1 MSLLFDF
8 PTLFDW
14 IEWASFLRGQPAAW
28 FVLATAAIIALF
40 WDWRLAL
47 LALLAQY
54 LAAGLLFID
63 LLEPRLAIVK
73 LFAGLF
79 VCLMLY
85 WTARETAWSPPAP
98 DGVWHLRLGPL
109 ALPFTRS
116 ALLRLAGVLILIPAV
131 TLLAPRAAL
140 RLPGL
145 TETLAHVNLAV
156 LGMAGLGLLALA
168 VSRDPLPA
176 GMGLLTF
183 LTGFELFYSALD
195 QSVAM
200 LIALAA
206 LNFGLTLAIAYLT
219 QARRASI
226 TARRSRPAV
235 PD

>member
-1 MSLLFDF
+1 MNLLFNF

-14 IEWASFLRGQPAAW
+14 IEWASFLRGQPAALL
-28 FVLATAAIIALF
+28 VLATAVLITLF

-54 LAAGLLFID
+54 LAAALLFID

-73 LFAGLF
+73 LFVGLF
-79 VCLMLY
+79 VCLMIY
-85 WTARETAWSPPAP
+85 WTARQTAWRLPKPE
-98 DGVWHLRLGPL
+98 GVWRLRLGPL
-109 ALPFTRS
+109 TLPFTRG
-116 ALLRLAGVLILIPAV
+116 ALLRLVGVLILTPAV
-131 TLLAPRAAL
+131 MLLAPRAAL

-145 TETLAHVNLAV
+145 TAALAHVNLAV
-156 LGMAGLGLLALA
+156 LGLAGLGLLALA

-206 LNFGLTLAIAYLT
+206 LNFVLALAIAYLT
-219 QARRASI
+219 Q
-226 TARRSRPAV
+226 SRPASLAARYPQPAG